1 MVKQFILGILATVL
15 VPMTAHAQTGKHV
28 AVGASVSAH
37 EYTNDRFSQGVGL
50 SLLYRLSADG
60 TEPNGISWGP
70 SATVGFS
77 RADVQSDVGGTST
90 TIGKLQTI
98 PALVGFGPHYRHGRW
113 WTGVSI
119 TAGASFNSF
128 TVDDAARSAYQ
139 ERFGADLQSV
149 DSKTSFA
156 VQPGA
161 SLWYDVSS
169 RLGLYGGLFYFYSRP
184 KATITVDGV
193 ERSETWNMD
202 YVGISVG
209 AVVGAF

>member
-1 MVKQFILGILATVL
+1 MGKVILGILVAMLIPVS
-15 VPMTAHAQTGKHV
+15 AHAQTGKHV

-37 EYTNDRFSQGVGL
+37 EYTNDRFSQGIGL
-50 SLLYRLSADG
+50 TLLYRLSADG
-60 TEPNGISWGP
+60 TEPNGFSWGP

-77 RADVQSDVGGTST
+77 RADVQSDVGGASAP
-90 TIGKLQTI
+90 IGKLQSI

-113 WTGVSI
+113 WAGVSV

-128 TVDDAARSAYQ
+128 TLDDAARSAFQ
-139 ERFGADLQSV
+139 ERFGEDLQSV
-149 DSKTSFA
+149 SSKTSFA

-169 RLGLYGGLFYFYSRP
+169 RLGLYGGLSYFYSRP
-184 KATITVDGV
+184 TATITVDGV
-193 ERSETWNMD
+193 ERSETWTMD

>member
-1 MVKQFILGILATVL
+1 MGKVILGILAAALIPTA
-15 VPMTAHAQTGKHV
+15 AHAQTGKHV

-60 TEPNGISWGP
+60 TEPDGFSWGP
-70 SATVGFS
+70 SATIGFS
-77 RADVQSDVGGTST
+77 RADVESDAGGVTV
-90 TIGKLQTI
+90 GKLQSI

-113 WTGVSI
+113 WAGVSV

-128 TVDDAARSAYQ
+128 TVDDAARSAYE

-169 RLGLYGGLFYFYSRP
+169 RLGLYGGLSYFYSRP
-184 KATITVDGV
+184 KATLTVDGV